1 MIMYYGDL
9 IKGESI
15 KNGEEKS
22 FIVDLSD
29 IFGISIR
36 NIGFYDKQFSYLY
49 SYPLSEDEG
58 KSIILDVQ
66 EENGMFYLKP
76 RFADYKILLISED
89 CLVGCDAYDDEYE
102 DEDEDV
108 IDTVRLSGDRIN
120 YILHGSYGLSN
131 SLPSNQDVLF
141 SLNEKGVLDN
151 PLGVYLSRLTPVS
164 SISDSKMRNI
174 IAYNSMASS
183 QLSSEI
189 ALMYFKAKEN
199 IDDEYEEIF
208 GDLKINSKKH

>member
-22 FIVDLSD
+22 FVADLSD
-29 IFGISIR
+29 IFGINVSR
-36 NIGFYDKQFSYLY
+36 YSFYREQFSYLY
-49 SYPLSEDEG
+49 SYQLSEEEG
-58 KSIILDVQ
+58 KKIILDVQ

-76 RFADYKILLISED
+76 RFADFKILIISED
-89 CLVGCDAYDDEYE
+89 CLDGCDADEN
-102 DEDEDV
+102 V
-108 IDTVRLSGDRIN
+108 IDTVRLSTNRTAYIFDGRI
-120 YILHGSYGLSN
+120 GLRE
-131 SLPSNQDVLF
+131 SLPSDEDVLF

-174 IAYNSMASS
+174 IAYNSMVSS
-183 QLSSEI
+183 QLLSEI

>member
-1 MIMYYGDL
+1 MIIYYDDF
-9 IKGESI
+9 IKGKSI

-22 FIVDLSD
+22 FVADLSD
-29 IFGISIR
+29 ILGISVSR
-36 NIGFYDKQFSYLY
+36 YSFYSKQFSYLY
-49 SYPLSEDEG
+49 SYQLSEEEG
-58 KSIILDVQ
+58 KKIILDVQ
-66 EENGMFYLKP
+66 EENGRFYLKP
-76 RFADYKILLISED
+76 RFADFKILIISED
-89 CLVGCDAYDDEYE
+89 CLDGCDADKN
-102 DEDEDV
+102 V
-108 IDTVRLSGDRIN
+108 IDTVRLSTNRIA
-120 YILHGSYGLSN
+120 YIFHGRKGLRE
-131 SLPSNQDVLF
+131 SLPSDEDVLF

-174 IAYNSMASS
+174 IAYNSMVSS
-183 QLSSEI
+183 QLLSEI